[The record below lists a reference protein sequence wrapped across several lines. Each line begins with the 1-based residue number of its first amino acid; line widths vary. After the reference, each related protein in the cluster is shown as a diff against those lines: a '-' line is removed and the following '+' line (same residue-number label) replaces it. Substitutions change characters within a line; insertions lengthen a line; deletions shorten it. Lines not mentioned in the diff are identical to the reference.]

1 MKLSSNQRKYLLL
14 GQCLIPFVINFVLNG
29 LIGLVMFRGVNP
41 VPTWGAKSSAGPDL
55 IVTGFKIPLL
65 LTSRYDSLLPG
76 EAVTTGPSS
85 GIMSLPRGVRTC
97 PF

>member
-1 MKLSSNQRKYLLL
+1 
-14 GQCLIPFVINFVLNG
+14 
-29 LIGLVMFRGVNP
+29 
-41 VPTWGAKSSAGPDL
+41 
-55 IVTGFKIPLL
+55 LL